1 MVKVVCLGQNNV
13 DLYLDQKIG
22 YPGGCDFNDCRFAR
36 MLGAEAAMIT
46 VFGSDPYARHNQE
59 VMDFYQIDYSRSRY
73 YEGETPNAL
82 IKLVDGERTFFGHNH
97 GGVNGRHPVELD
109 EEDLKYLEQF
119 DLVISSKG
127 SKIKPQEFEKI
138 YRAGIPIAYDFS
150 NNSPE
155 ENIVRITP
163 LCKFAFLSAG
173 MMTKEETKENLVRR
187 HDMGAEY
194 VLASRGR
201 EPAVL
206 YDGRRFYEQPSM
218 PVRVVD
224 TLGAGDS
231 FFTAFLIA
239 FLHRFSRKET
249 VTEDGLSDC
258 MRQGAVFAAR
268 NCTVYGAAGD
278 GIGFQ
283 EYHVPEEGFKPRT

>member
-1 MVKVVCLGQNNV
+1 MVKIACLGQNNV
-13 DLYLDQKIG
+13 DLYVDQKIG

-36 MLGAEAAMIT
+36 MLGAEAAIIT
-46 VFGSDPYARHNQE
+46 VFGSDGYAKHNQE

-82 IKLVDGERTFFGHNH
+82 IRLVDGDRTFLGTNH
-97 GGVNGRHPVELD
+97 GGVNGKHPVELTQ
-109 EEDLKYLEQF
+109 EDLEYLKSF

-127 SKIKPQEFEKI
+127 SKIRPEEFKKLWKE
-138 YRAGIPIAYDFS
+138 GIPLAYDFS

-155 ENIVRITP
+155 ENIQKITP

-173 MMTKEETKENLVRR
+173 GKTTEETEKLLKER
-187 HDMGAEY
+187 HDMGAKY
-194 VLASRGR
+194 VLASRG
-201 EPAVL
+201 EEASML
-206 YDGRRFYEQPSM
+206 FDGEIFYSQPSL

-231 FFTAFLIA
+231 FFTAFLVA
-239 FLHRFSRKET
+239 FLYRFPENEKITSE
-249 VTEDGLSDC
+249 GLADC

-268 NCTVYGAAGD
+268 NCLVYGAAGD
-278 GIGFQ
+278 GIPFQ
-283 EYHVPEEGFKPRT
+283 EEHLVPLK